1 MTSAA
6 SEDLRWVQK
15 RAFPGPPGGR
25 EGFGKGFGKGY
36 FWKGLAKG
44 LKIIVLTVIM
54 AKTIN

>member
-25 EGFGKGFGKGY
+25 EGFGKGFGKGH
-36 FWKGLAKG
+36 FWKGLGKWD
-44 LKIIVLTVIM
+44 LTAMI
-54 AKTIN
+54 ADLN